1 MSNIKSL
8 YPSAAVSNPVLQSAR
23 NAAEYKKSLRWDIEK
38 GDFIRDG
45 GNRISYGDGF
55 ESYRVWCMK
64 MALTDRYHCLAYPDA
79 LGVEMESAMKEPDND
94 SVEMAVEK
102 TIKEALM
109 VNPRTEYVGDFV
121 HEWNEDNLLTTFTVK
136 GKEWDEFQIT
146 I

>member
-1 MSNIKSL
+1 MSEIKNL
-8 YPSAAVSNPVLQSAR
+8 YPSVTASIPIMQQAGQTAA
-23 NAAEYKKSLRWDIEK
+23 YKKSLKWDIEK
-38 GDFIRDG
+38 GDFVRDG
-45 GNRISYGDGF
+45 GNRIPYCDGF

-64 MALTDRYHCLAYPDA
+64 MALTERYHCLAYPDA

-109 VNPRTEYVGDFV
+109 VNPRTEHVGDFV
-121 HEWNEDNLLTTFTVK
+121 HEWSEDNLTTTFTVK